1 MNVHMMRNIDAHA
14 GVILC
19 FLLSLLGRFF
29 FKKPTR
35 AIRNVLFIELSEMG
49 SAILADP
56 AMRKARRELKANL
69 YFVIFAKNKPSLQ
82 ILGTVDEQH
91 IFTIREDSFLHLT
104 LDTLKFLLW
113 ARRQAIDTVVDLELF
128 SRFTAL
134 LTALCGAQNRVG
146 FYRFHHEGLYRG
158 NMLTHRVAYNPHI
171 HIAKNFLA
179 MVNALTAATWEV
191 PFSKMPIADEELCLH
206 KCTITDADKQ
216 AMRARVQAEYPP
228 FAKQRIVLINPNAS
242 ALLIQR
248 RWMPASYAE
257 LIRRILHDY
266 ADVLVLLTGAPGERG
281 EAEVLKALVDHER
294 CINFA
299 GKSKLQELT
308 HLYAISTLMVTNDS
322 GPAHFAA
329 TTELPT
335 FVIFGPETPALY
347 GSLGH
352 GIPIYAGLPCSP
364 CVSAANHRRT
374 ACTDNV
380 CLQVITP
387 EQVYQ
392 QVSPY
397 LDEGCAQFP
406 H

>member
-1 MNVHMMRNIDAHA
+1 MNVHTMRKIDAYA
-14 GVILC
+14 GVPLS
-19 FLLSLLGRFF
+19 FLLSVLGQLFL
-29 FKKPTR
+29 KKPTR
-35 AIRNVLFIELSEMG
+35 AIRNVLFVELSEMG
-49 SAILADP
+49 SAILVDP
-56 AMRKARRELKANL
+56 AMRKAQRELGANL

-82 ILGTVDEQH
+82 LLGTVDDQH

-104 LDTLKFLLW
+104 LDSLKFLLW

-146 FYRFHHEGLYRG
+146 FYRFHNEGLYRG
-158 NMLTHRVAYNPHI
+158 NMLTHRIAYNPHI

-179 MVNALTAATWEV
+179 MVNALTATTWEV
-191 PFSKMPIADEELCLH
+191 PFSKTPIADEELCLH
-206 KCTITDADKQ
+206 KATITDADKQ

-228 FAKQRIVLINPNAS
+228 FAEQRIVLINPNAS
-242 ALLIQR
+242 ELLIQR

-257 LIRRILHDY
+257 LVRRILHDH
-266 ADVLVLLTGAPGERG
+266 ADVLVLLTGASRERE
-281 EAEVLKALVDHER
+281 EADQLKAMVNHPS
-294 CINFA
+294 CVNFA
-299 GKSKLQELT
+299 GKSGLQELI

-329 TTELPT
+329 TTDLPT

-352 GIPIYAGLPCSP
+352 FIPIYAGLPCSP
-364 CVSAANHRRT
+364 CVSAANHRLT

-392 QVSPY
+392 QVSRY
-397 LDEGCAQFP
+397 LDNRSGDAV
-406 H
+406 

>member
-1 MNVHMMRNIDAHA
+1 MNVHMMRKIDAYA
-14 GVILC
+14 GIPLC
-19 FLLSLLGRFF
+19 FLLSVVGQFF

-49 SAILADP
+49 SAILVDP
-56 AMRKARRELKANL
+56 AMRKAQRELGANL

-82 ILGTVDEQH
+82 LLGTVDDQH

-104 LDTLKFLLW
+104 LDSLKFLLW

-134 LTALCGAQNRVG
+134 LTALCGARNRVG
-146 FYRFHHEGLYRG
+146 FYRFHNEGLYRG
-158 NMLTHRVAYNPHI
+158 NMLTHRIAYNPHI

-179 MVNALTAATWEV
+179 MVNALSATTWEV
-191 PFSKMPIADEELCLH
+191 PFSKTPIADEELRLH
-206 KCTITDADKQ
+206 KATITDADKQ
-216 AMRARVQAEYPP
+216 AMRERVQAAYPP
-228 FAKQRIVLINPNAS
+228 FAEQRIVLINSNAS
-242 ALLIQR
+242 ELLIQR

-257 LIRRILHDY
+257 LIRRILHDH
-266 ADVLVLLTGAPGERG
+266 ADVLVLLTGAASERQ
-281 EAEVLKALVDHER
+281 EAEQLRAMVNHPSCV
-294 CINFA
+294 NFA
-299 GKSKLQELT
+299 GKARLQELI

-352 GIPIYAGLPCSP
+352 FIPLYAGLPCSP
-364 CVSAANHRRT
+364 CVSAANHRLT

-387 EQVYQ
+387 DQVYQ
-392 QVSPY
+392 QVRPY
-397 LDEGCAQFP
+397 LDNRSGGAV
-406 H
+406 